1 MEKKRTK
8 KQEKREK
15 QHQKIVAYYQRISG
29 EYDAQDPMWTDMEN
43 KLGFSRVWLQKV
55 LRRYNVD
62 YKREIKRRTPE
73 DQEALKEKREK
84 QYQKIVAY
92 YQRISGEYDAQG
104 PMWTDMEDKFGFSR
118 VWLQKVLKRYN
129 VDYKREIKR
138 RTPEEKEAL
147 EAEKKEEFTQRAKRI
162 KENVRKILG

>member
-29 EYDAQDPMWTDMEN
+29 EYDAQDPMWTDMED
-43 KLGFSRVWLQKV
+43 KFGFSRVWLQKV

-62 YKREIKRRTPE
+62 YKRERRHRTSE
-73 DQEALKEKREK
+73 EQESLKSE
-84 QYQKIVAY
+84 
-92 YQRISGEYDAQG
+92 
-104 PMWTDMEDKFGFSR
+104 T
-118 VWLQKVLKRYN
+118 
-129 VDYKREIKR
+129 
-138 RTPEEKEAL
+138 KEA
-147 EAEKKEEFTQRAKRI
+147 FTQRAKRI